1 MKKYLENLKTK
12 IKKIIYTIFFE
23 KKIDNDFYKKQTY
36 NQIIQWISLYDK
48 DPLKIV
54 VQIN

>member
-23 KKIDNDFYKKQTY
+23 KKIDNYFYKKKHTIKSFNGFHY
-36 NQIIQWISLYDK
+36 MI
-48 DPLKIV
+48 KIL
-54 VQIN
+54 

>member
-23 KKIDNDFYKKQTY
+23 KKMIMIFTKNKHTIKSFNGFRYM
-36 NQIIQWISLYDK
+36 I
-48 DPLKIV
+48 KIL
-54 VQIN
+54 